1 MDQNGERKTPLSFA
15 LLLNQ
20 IELLRFC
27 QKFFGFLRFV
37 KRKDIFVSYVKTKM
51 SQVLSVDHLPKA
63 LVIGEG
69 AAIGQDEVKRV

>member
-1 MDQNGERKTPLSFA
+1 M
-15 LLLNQ
+15 
-20 IELLRFC
+20 
-27 QKFFGFLRFV
+27 KFTSIFGFLRFV

-63 LVIGEG
+63 LVIGGG